1 MTTFLRSA
9 HLSLVAYAAL
19 AIILLLA
26 FAAEELKPC
35 AEKQGGRR
43 QIVGL
48 QRRSGSRSP
57 VPDGLTP
64 EAQDP

>member
-35 AEKQGGRR
+35 AEKQGRE
-43 QIVGL
+43 
-48 QRRSGSRSP
+48 
-57 VPDGLTP
+57 VPDRRPAKTP
-64 EAQDP
+64 TTATSHSQH

>member
-35 AEKQGGRR
+35 AEKQGREAPDRR
-43 QIVGL
+43 PAKTLRQPL
-48 QRRSGSRSP
+48 PCPRRFNS
-57 VPDGLTP
+57 
-64 EAQDP
+64 